1 MAALNC
7 TPGKDGLRHTA
18 RSKEAKK
25 PRQNKPTGYKVLKPT
40 STHIQPATKA
50 EGTGTEKQY
59 TLYFAQDATETAK
72 PALNHQTQLPNT
84 GCSSTT
90 KYGQHASY
98 NFCIVTKLKRPTMTN
113 SPLPAV
119 IARSVQ
125 NLASKIHRQAAT
137 KCSNRPTHQ
146 RASTSR
152 KSFSAS
158 QTAKAQHRGSVTP
171 QAHAT
176 ITQHVQSP
184 HKASSP
190 VRSPVSYLRLTS
202 Q

>member
-1 MAALNC
+1 MNSTCDQSAPGFLLTGHTHRHAHTMRKKMAALNC
-7 TPGKDGLRHTA
+7 TPGKDRLRHTA

-40 STHIQPATKA
+40 STHTQPATKA
-50 EGTGTEKQY
+50 EDTGTEKQY

-98 NFCIVTKLKRPTMTN
+98 NFCTLTKLKRPTMTN

-125 NLASKIHRQAAT
+125 NLASKIQ
-137 KCSNRPTHQ
+137 
-146 RASTSR
+146 TSG
-152 KSFSAS
+152 
-158 QTAKAQHRGSVTP
+158 H
-171 QAHAT
+171 
-176 ITQHVQSP
+176 
-184 HKASSP
+184 
-190 VRSPVSYLRLTS
+190 
-202 Q
+202 

>member
-7 TPGKDGLRHTA
+7 TPRKNRLRLTA
-18 RSKEAKK
+18 RSEEAKK

-40 STHIQPATKA
+40 GTTHTQLATNA

-59 TLYFAQDATETAK
+59 TLYFAQDVTETPQ
-72 PALNHQTQLPNT
+72 PALNQQTQIPNT

-98 NFCIVTKLKRPTMTN
+98 NFCVVTKLKRPTMTN

-125 NLASKIHRQAAT
+125 NLASKVQKQAAT
-137 KCSNRPTHQ
+137 KMRQPSNPSKSPSLQEKLQCKPNCKSTALGLCNPTSSRNHHST
-146 RASTSR
+146 RAINSQ
-152 KSFSAS
+152 SFQPSYS
-158 QTAKAQHRGSVTP
+158 F
-171 QAHAT
+171 
-176 ITQHVQSP
+176 
-184 HKASSP
+184 P
-190 VRSPVSYLRLTS
+190 VCI
-202 Q
+202 